1 MSFYI
6 KDNIVALATPRGFG
20 ALAVVRVSGEN
31 LSSLFKKIT
40 SIDSPVPRH
49 AYLKNIKSSAGEILD
64 NSVVTLFRAPKS
76 FTGEDIIEISCHG
89 GNLVSSLIIDELVL
103 LGCRHAQAGEF
114 SRRAYLNGK
123 IDLTQ
128 AESIDLIIKA
138 SHRSQLKSGI
148 MGFEGKTKKSII
160 TIKGLLYDL
169 LSIIEH
175 ELDFTEEEIGHT
187 TLSQIKN
194 KLKKVD
200 KMLGGLV
207 SGGLSNRGAFGGIRA
222 CIVGKPNAGKST
234 LFNSLLGYDKVIVSS
249 EKGTTRDSVEAEIE
263 VGEVLFKLIDT
274 AGYWKGKD
282 SLDRLGIEKTKQ
294 EVEKS
299 DIVIILDEKDP
310 FEFAKRLKNIDK
322 KPCLYVTSKSELIKN
337 RDLNKKSIALSSL
350 KNTGID
356 SLLTALLTEAL
367 GKFVPENSYI
377 TSVRQ
382 AVLLKKSLI
391 LVSKASESL
400 EEIDMVQLSSL
411 LRSSIDE
418 MEDILGKTNNEEVLN
433 KIFGSFC
440 VGK

>member
-128 AESIDLIIKA
+128 AESIDLIIKS

-148 MGFEGKTKKSII
+148 MGFEGKTKKSIS
-160 TIKGLLYDL
+160 TIKDLLYNL

-175 ELDFTEEEIGHT
+175 ELDFTEEEISHT

-194 KLKKVD
+194 KLKKVAE
-200 KMLGGLV
+200 MLGGLV
-207 SGGLSNRGAFGGIRA
+207 SGGLSNRGAFGGIRT

-299 DIVIILDEKDP
+299 DIIIILDEKDP

-367 GKFVPENSYI
+367 DGFVPENSHI

-418 MEDILGKTNNEEVLN
+418 MEDVLGKTNNEAVLN

>member
-1 MSFYI
+1 MGFYI

-20 ALAVVRVSGEN
+20 ALAIVRVSGEN
-31 LSSLFKKIT
+31 LSFLFKKLT
-40 SIDSPVPRH
+40 SIDSPLPRH
-49 AYLKNIKSSAGEILD
+49 AYLKNIKSSAGEVLD
-64 NSVVTLFRAPKS
+64 SSIITLFRAPKS

-175 ELDFTEEEIGHT
+175 ELDFTEEEISHT

-194 KLKKVD
+194 QLKKAD

-207 SGGLSNRGAFGGIRA
+207 SGGLSNRGAFGGIRT

-263 VGEVLFKLIDT
+263 IGEVLFKLIDT

-337 RDLNKKSIALSSL
+337 KYLNKKSIALSSL

-367 GKFVPENSYI
+367 GGFVPENSYI

-382 AVLLKKSLI
+382 AVLLKKSLF
-391 LVSKASESL
+391 LVSKASETL
-400 EEIDMVQLSSL
+400 EEIDMAQLSSL

-418 MEDILGKTNNEEVLN
+418 MEDILGKTNNEAVLN